1 MTTRAE
7 AIAFLRQQPDGV
19 RPGLG
24 YEVEPFRPDD
34 AEGVSELFYRVYKDA
49 YPLDLYYIPDAI
61 RSAVEQGALHP
72 VVARLPGGQVVGF
85 AALYRSSPPFAG
97 LLEFGLGMVHPEYR
111 GSLILFHLT
120 NELTDRMTALPEVEA
135 VFGEAVCDTII
146 TQHSSALFG
155 FREVALELELMPG
168 SGAGRI
174 SCLVL
179 FRNIRD
185 RSRPLHAPGFCA
197 DELRKLV
204 AWAGLD
210 REVMVL
216 EEGPQEAA
224 ATRLEVQTFA
234 HAGVMR
240 GNVHSLSGDGDAAL
254 RKAEAAAAAEGCRI
268 FQWFLN
274 LAEPSA
280 AAGAW
285 LLRQNGYRLGG
296 LMPRWF
302 DDDALLM
309 QKLLDAPVVENIN
322 LYSDRAREILQ
333 MTLAE
338 PLGKPAG

>member
-7 AIAFLRQQPDGV
+7 AIARLSQQPDAV
-19 RPGLG
+19 SPGLS
-24 YEVEPFRPDD
+24 YVVEVFRPDD
-34 AEGVSELFYRVYKDA
+34 AEGVCDLFYRVYNDA
-49 YPLDLYYIPDAI
+49 YPLDMYYIPDAV

-72 VVARLPGGQVVGF
+72 VVARLPGGEVVGF

-120 NELTDRMTALPEVEA
+120 NELTDRMTALPGVEA

-146 TQHSSALFG
+146 TQSSSALFG

-168 SGAGRI
+168 GGSGRI

-185 RSRPLHAPGFCA
+185 RKRLLHAPAFCVE
-197 DELRKLV
+197 ELRTLV
-204 AWAGLD
+204 AWAELD
-210 REVMVL
+210 REVAVL
-216 EEGPQEAA
+216 DEGPQDAQ

-240 GNVHSLSGDGDAAL
+240 GNVHSLSGDGAAAL
-254 RKAEAAAAAEGCRI
+254 RQAEAEAAAEGCRI

-274 LAEPSA
+274 LAEPRA

-309 QKLLDAPVVENIN
+309 Q
-322 LYSDRAREILQ
+322 
-333 MTLAE
+333 
-338 PLGKPAG
+338 